1 MRVKRILIFVG
12 IVLLLVGGVFAWN
25 MYINQNFE
33 LTFYQ
38 MSTEKNINKLRVIE
52 LSDLHL
58 HEYGEHNDKL
68 VEKIS
73 DLKPD
78 IIAMAGDM
86 TIEDVPDHSVVIS
99 LIERLVKIAPVY
111 YSPGN
116 HEYTDILY
124 NKSSTLIKDIEKAGA
139 IYVDG
144 KIVEAEAGGNKFIIG
159 GVCKNADDVLKYK
172 SSSEMLEKFSKE
184 DSFKILLSHYPEIF
198 ISKMEAY
205 PVDLAL
211 SGHAHGG
218 QIRLPGTDGLY
229 APDQGFLPEYTS
241 GMRTMSG
248 STVVISRGLGGSN
261 WLRINNRPELVI
273 IDIN

>member
-1 MRVKRILIFVG
+1 MRLKRILIFLG
-12 IVLLLVGGVFAWN
+12 IVLLLAGGVFAWN

-38 MSTEKNINKLRVIE
+38 MSTEKNINNLRVIE

-58 HEYGEHNDKL
+58 HEYGENNDKL

-86 TIEDVPDHSVVIS
+86 TIEDVPDHSIVIT

-139 IYVDG
+139 VYVDG
-144 KIVEAEAGGNKFIIG
+144 KIVEVEAGGNKFLIG

-184 DSFKILLSHYPEIF
+184 ENFKILLSHYPEIF

-218 QIRLPGTDGLY
+218 QIRLPGTDGIY
-229 APDQGFLPEYTS
+229 APDQGFLPKYTS

>member
-1 MRVKRILIFVG
+1 MRLKRILIFIG

-25 MYINQNFE
+25 VYTNQNFE

-38 MSTEKNINKLRVIE
+38 MSTEKNISKLRVIE

-68 VEKIS
+68 VERIS
-73 DLKPD
+73 GLKPD

-86 TIEDVPDHSVVIS
+86 TNEDDPDHSIVIS
-99 LIERLVKIAPVY
+99 LIERLVKVAPVY

-144 KIVEAEAGGNKFIIG
+144 KIVEVEAGGNQFLIG

-172 SSSEMLEKFSKE
+172 SSTEMLEKFTKE
-184 DSFKILLSHYPEIF
+184 EPFKILLSHYPEIF

-229 APDQGFLPEYTS
+229 APDQGFLPKYTS

>member
-1 MRVKRILIFVG
+1 MRLKRILIFLG

-38 MSTEKNINKLRVIE
+38 MSTEKNINNLRVIE

-58 HEYGEHNDKL
+58 HEYGENNDKL

-86 TIEDVPDHSVVIS
+86 TIEDVPDHSIVIT

-139 IYVDG
+139 VYVDG
-144 KIVEAEAGGNKFIIG
+144 KIVEVEAGGNKFLIG

-184 DSFKILLSHYPEIF
+184 ENFKILLSHYPEIF

-218 QIRLPGTDGLY
+218 QIRLPGTDGIY
-229 APDQGFLPEYTS
+229 APDQGFLPKYTS

>member
-1 MRVKRILIFVG
+1 MRLKRILIFLG

-38 MSTEKNINKLRVIE
+38 MSTEKNINNLRVIE

-58 HEYGEHNDKL
+58 HEYGENNDKL

-86 TIEDVPDHSVVIS
+86 TIEDVPDHSIVIT

-139 IYVDG
+139 VYVDG
-144 KIVEAEAGGNKFIIG
+144 KIVEVEAGGNKFLIG

-184 DSFKILLSHYPEIF
+184 ETFKILLSHYPEIF

-218 QIRLPGTDGLY
+218 QIRLPGTDGIY
-229 APDQGFLPEYTS
+229 APDQGFLPKYTS

>member
-1 MRVKRILIFVG
+1 MRLKRILIFLG

-38 MSTEKNINKLRVIE
+38 MSTEKNINNLRVIE

-58 HEYGEHNDKL
+58 HEYGENNDKL

-86 TIEDVPDHSVVIS
+86 TIEDVPDHSIVIT

-139 IYVDG
+139 VYVDG
-144 KIVEAEAGGNKFIIG
+144 KIVEVEAGGNKFLIG

-172 SSSEMLEKFSKE
+172 SSSEMLGKFSKE
-184 DSFKILLSHYPEIF
+184 ENFKILLSHYPEIF

-218 QIRLPGTDGLY
+218 QIRLPGTDGIY
-229 APDQGFLPEYTS
+229 APDQGFLPKYTS